1 MKNVTCRKLQID
13 RSKAPEKLGTF
24 KDISLFGSYEF
35 PTSAP
40 NTGGVVARSLAGIGK
55 ESKKTEQQLKSLA
68 NRRSPIAGATGAVTS
83 EEIPNLQGT
92 PGTCRSGNGSQ
103 EVYSVRFVQHE
114 MEHQQSS
121 DSSEMVG
128 TDQLKENLLK
138 PGFALKSGGAK
149 RTVFSLQQK
158 EVMIEFYNRQANYG
172 IRADPVECISAMRER
187 GLEPLKEA
195 QIKSWW
201 STYHQTRKREMES
214 MAADIQ
220 TLHRAPPAGN
230 ANLSAPS
237 SASRQT
243 YPSGSATA
251 PSSYPA
257 SAATPVPTAAV
268 PTAPLPSV
276 ASVPAP
282 SSVPAPPSTP
292 TPATTTASPAGPHSL
307 SAPVP
312 TPLTTP
318 VMGTNVG
325 CGINEWLFPINV
337 SQSTI
342 DGRNGSNACTF
353 IALFFGYIYYHCSL
367 PAPRVG
373 QPLTR
378 QWEAAVIEAIRTG
391 NDIHDELFGG
401 EGINVAVD
409 DAIDAAGD
417 HCHVCGILH
426 EYNVFG
432 VNPLDQFAAVIDL
445 ILQQKQSCHLLTAND
460 KTMMIIVD
468 SNGTM
473 IFIDSHIHGRNGAL
487 VARSDAYKGNQ
498 AQLFS
503 AWVDQTLTKN
513 YGVGL
518 SICSLTTVS
527 YL

>member
-1 MKNVTCRKLQID
+1 MKNVTCRKLVID

-35 PTSAP
+35 PTSGP
-40 NTGGVVARSLAGIGK
+40 NTGGVIARSLAGIGK

-92 PGTCRSGNGSQ
+92 PGTSRSVNGSQ
-103 EVYSVRFVQHE
+103 EVYSVRFVQHD

-121 DSSEMVG
+121 DFSEMVG
-128 TDQLKENLLK
+128 IDQLKENLLK

-201 STYHQTRKREMES
+201 STYHQKRKREMES

-220 TLHRAPPAGN
+220 NLHRAPPAGN
-230 ANLSAPS
+230 ANQSAPL

-243 YPSGSATA
+243 NPSVSATA
-251 PSSYPA
+251 PSSSPA
-257 SAATPVPTAAV
+257 SAATPIPTAAV
-268 PTAPLPSV
+268 LSAP
-276 ASVPAP
+276 VPAP
-282 SSVPAPPSTP
+282 SSMSAPPFVS
-292 TPATTTASPAGPHSL
+292 TPATIPAPAPTTASPLGPNSL

-312 TPLTTP
+312 TPLTAP
-318 VMGTNVG
+318 VTGTNVG
-325 CGINEWLFPINV
+325 CGINEWLFPGNV

-353 IALFFGYIYYHCSL
+353 IALFFGYIYYQSRL
-367 PAPRVG
+367 PTPPVG

-417 HCHVCGILH
+417 HCYVRGILH

-432 VNPLDQFAAVIDL
+432 ANPLDQFAAVIDL
-445 ILQQKQSCHLLTAND
+445 ILQQKLSCHLLMAND

-468 SNGTM
+468 SSGSI
-473 IFIDSHIHGRNGAL
+473 IFVDSHIHGRKGAL
-487 VARSDAYKGNQ
+487 VARSDAYNRNQ
-498 AQLFS
+498 AQSFS
-503 AWVDQTLTKN
+503 AWVDQMLTKN